1 MKSQYV
7 ADLDPGTRIDTSF
20 LVQSKERKI
29 ARNGSAYLDL
39 ILRDSTGSI
48 RAKLWDCDRPGL
60 DFEQDDVVSVT
71 GLLENYQG
79 TPQLTIRKITRL
91 HIEGLDLIDYLPRTR
106 HDPDQMFGQLFD
118 RIEQLPETPLRE
130 LLLAIFTDPE
140 ITTRYKLAPAAV
152 VMHHAFL
159 GGLLEHVTSLL
170 DLADRVCDHYAWLD
184 RSLIF
189 AGLLLHDLGKVEEIN
204 FDRSF
209 RYTTRGQL
217 LGHITIGIEM
227 IQEKIRSLPGF
238 PAPLRDKILHL
249 VLSHHGKAD
258 FGSPKEPV
266 FPEALVVHYL
276 DDLDSKLQS
285 MCEQYEAD
293 KNRQGEWTGRNRA
306 LGRELLKVAR
316 PEEPREALSAVAA
329 AGDQNTGKAPLQHA
343 EEKP

>member
-7 ADLDPGTRIDTSF
+7 EDLEPGARIDTSF

-39 ILRDSTGSI
+39 TLRDSTGSV
-48 RAKLWDCDRPGL
+48 RAKLWDCDRSGL
-60 DFEQDDVVSVT
+60 DFEQDDVVSVA
-71 GLLENYQG
+71 GSLEMYQG
-79 TPQLTIRKITRL
+79 APQLTIRRITRL
-91 HIEGLDLIDYLPRTR
+91 AIDRQDLIDYLPRSR
-106 HDPDQMFGQLFD
+106 HDPEQMFEQLLC
-118 RIEQLPETPLRE
+118 RIQELPETPLRQ

-140 ITTRYKLAPAAV
+140 ITARYKLAPAAV

-159 GGLLEHVTSLL
+159 GGLLEHVMSLL
-170 DLADRVCDHYAWLD
+170 DLADRVCDHYTWLD

-204 FDRSF
+204 FERGF

-227 IQEKIRSLPGF
+227 IQEKLRNLPDF
-238 PAPLRDKILHL
+238 PTPLRDKLLHL
-249 VLSHHGKAD
+249 VLSHHGKTD

-285 MCEQYEAD
+285 MWEQYQVD
-293 KNRQGEWTGRNRA
+293 KNRLGEWTSRNRA
-306 LGRELLKVAR
+306 LGRELLKMT
-316 PEEPREALSAVAA
+316 PPEALSATASAA
-329 AGDQNTGKAPLQHA
+329 DHTTDKAPLRHA

>member
-1 MKSQYV
+1 MKSQYL
-7 ADLDPGTRIDTSF
+7 ADLEPGARIDTSF

-39 ILRDSTGSI
+39 TLRDSSGSL

-60 DFEQDDVVSVT
+60 DFEQDDVVSVA
-71 GLLENYQG
+71 GSLEIYQG
-79 TPQLTIRKITRL
+79 VPQLTVRRITRL
-91 HIEGLDLIDYLPRTR
+91 AVDRQDLIDYLPRTR
-106 HDPDQMFGQLFD
+106 HDPERMFEQLLF
-118 RIEQLPETPLRE
+118 RIQALPETPLRS

-140 ITTRYKLAPAAV
+140 ITARYKLAPAAV

-159 GGLLEHVTSLL
+159 GGLLEHVMSLL
-170 DLADRVCDHYAWLD
+170 DLGDRVCDHYTRLD

-204 FDRSF
+204 FERGF

-227 IQEKIRSLPGF
+227 IQEKIRNLPDF
-238 PAPLRDKILHL
+238 PPPLRDKLLHL

-285 MCEQYEAD
+285 MWEQYDVD
-293 KNRQGEWTGRNRA
+293 KNRLGEWTGRNRA
-306 LGRELLKVAR
+306 LGRELLKVTPQENSPEVLTAITSAADHTTDKAR
-316 PEEPREALSAVAA
+316 LR
-329 AGDQNTGKAPLQHA
+329 HA